1 MRDVS
6 DRTRDLIREGGFA
19 RTWVVDLM
27 YDGERRLAN
36 LGVAAPSL
44 KWAGNQFVAGSGSVT
59 VVWADD
65 HGTSMIPK
73 QIGDWFSPFG
83 AELQIDCVV
92 GAGTFSERIPMG
104 RFMIDSVPGAVESE
118 FTWQG
123 RTIHPGEAFEVRL
136 KDGMQRVIRDRFPFP
151 TMSVSSS
158 VWGEIQAITGF
169 PLVRNV
175 SDVAIDRAVT
185 HDEEK
190 DQAVSK
196 LFDRLGAWAHL
207 NPSGVL
213 TARQKAWPAPVD
225 DLTGV
230 VSAPRT
236 LEASRTY
243 NRVVVEG
250 KATNGDALYGVA
262 EILEGFLRVRNKDG
276 SASPFGAATYTY
288 SSDLFT
294 TQAQVDAYAAEL
306 LVRVS
311 RVRGVFR
318 DVTERFNPLR
328 EVGDVLRF
336 EGGLVRV
343 QDVEHTDATTQLVV
357 EVPDD

>member
-6 DRTRDLIREGGFA
+6 DRTRALIRDGGFD
-19 RTWVVDLM
+19 RTWVTDLM

-36 LGVAAPSL
+36 LGVADVDL
-44 KWAGNQFVAGSGSVT
+44 RWNGNQFVSGSGSLKVL
-59 VVWADD
+59 WADD

-83 AELQIDCVV
+83 AELQVDCVV
-92 GAGTFSERIPMG
+92 GAGTFSERVPMG
-104 RFMIDSVPGAVESE
+104 RFMIESVPDAVESE
-118 FTWQG
+118 FLWRG
-123 RTIHPGEAFEVRL
+123 RRVYPGEAFEVRL
-136 KDGMQRVIRDRFPFP
+136 RDGMQRVIRDRFPFP
-151 TMSVSSS
+151 TASTSSS

-175 SDVAIDRAVT
+175 TDVAIDRAVT

-190 DQAVSK
+190 EQAVSK
-196 LFDRLGAWAHL
+196 LFDRLGAWPHL
-207 NPSGVL
+207 NPAGVL
-213 TARQKAWPAPVD
+213 TARPKAWPAAVD
-225 DLTGV
+225 DLVGV

-236 LEASRTY
+236 IESSRTY

-250 KATNGDALYGVA
+250 KAANGDALYGVA
-262 EILEGFLRVRNKDG
+262 EITEGFLRVRNKDG

-288 SSDLFT
+288 SSELLT

-306 LVRVS
+306 LLRVS
-311 RVRGVFR
+311 RVRGVVR
-318 DVTERFNPLR
+318 EVTERFNPLR

-343 QDVEHTDATTQLVV
+343 IDVGHSDATTQLVV
-357 EVPDD
+357 EVPDE